1 MKKFKKLICILLSL
15 IMITS
20 LAGVAFADDDSPE
33 NPSETS
39 SEEIPALKSLDT
51 SAIDGKIY
59 AYVGEETY
67 FVIYPEP
74 LEAESRFDVRNAVI
88 TCSEEGI
95 VEARPEKVEEYRF
108 GNVTLVGIKLGKTVV
123 TVTEPESGVSCSV
136 EVTVL
141 PGIIY
146 KLINLHNFL
155 PLVPYLL
162 FMAIISIFNR

>member
-1 MKKFKKLICILLSL
+1 MKTLKKTLCILLAFV
-15 IMITS
+15 MIFP
-20 LAGVAFADDDSPE
+20 LASIAYSDEELSE
-33 NPSETS
+33 NPVDEVPSLEG
-39 SEEIPALKSLDT
+39 LDT
-51 SAIDGKIY
+51 SAIDGKMF
-59 AYVGEETY
+59 AYIGEETY
-67 FVIYPEP
+67 FVVYPEP
-74 LEAESRFDVRNAVI
+74 TEAESRFDVRNAVI

-95 VEARPEKVEEYRF
+95 VDAKPEKVEEYRF
-108 GNVTLVGIKLGKTVV
+108 GNVTLTGLKLGKTVV

-162 FMAIISIFNR
+162 FMAIVSIFNR